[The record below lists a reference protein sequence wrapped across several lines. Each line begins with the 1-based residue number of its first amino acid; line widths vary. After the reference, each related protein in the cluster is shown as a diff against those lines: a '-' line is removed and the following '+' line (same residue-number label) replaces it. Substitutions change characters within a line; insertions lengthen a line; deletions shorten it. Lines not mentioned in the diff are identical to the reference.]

1 MFIYVSMFIYVFM
14 YICGIEWLKS
24 TFLAVISR
32 FCMFLPRRIPRFLS
46 GHRPQEPGPA
56 DTVECR
62 ACPAGLKSQRF
73 ADNSGAEVEKMLGDE
88 WWITMVS
95 GCLWMV
101 SGCLWMFLDV

>member
-1 MFIYVSMFIYVFM
+1 
-14 YICGIEWLKS
+14 
-24 TFLAVISR
+24 
-32 FCMFLPRRIPRFLS
+32 
-46 GHRPQEPGPA
+46 
-56 DTVECR
+56 VECR

-101 SGCLWMFLDV
+101 SGCLWMFLDVYGWFLDVYGCFWMFYGCFMDVSGCLW